1 MIKTS
6 LIDALK
12 YIKDDPVRPSI
23 PARIRIKNNFEM
35 YNTKEAVICIAFCDK
50 IPITEEDLL
59 NSKEGKIAVF
69 YSVWSYN
76 KGAGRSIVFEALDL
90 AKEKGCERFVTMS
103 PKTTMAEMF
112 HIRNGAKLIKEN
124 NMTNNFEYI

>member
-1 MIKTS
+1 VIKTS

-23 PARIRIKNNFEM
+23 PARTRIKNNFEM

-103 PKTTMAEMF
+103 PKTTMAEKF